1 MHDIWKVFRYLK
13 FYPWNLTAN
22 ILFNMLALW
31 MFGYIL
37 ENFWGTRRFLCFY
50 LICGLGAGLAGCMS
64 GKKTDG
70 NGPYDMGRIGGNA
83 RMHLSF
89 FPYELQLQH
98 TFTVASY
105 SRTTTPD
112 VQVEIEYDGYVGYG
126 EASMPPYL
134 GHTVESVCAFLQK
147 VNLEQFSDPFQMEDI
162 LTYVDGLSEGD
173 APAKAAID
181 IALHDLVGKL
191 IGQPWWRLWGLDA
204 AKAPSTT
211 FTIGIDTPEVVREK
225 TIECA
230 DRFNILKVKV
240 GLDSDEEMIRTIRS
254 VTDLPLAVDA
264 NQGWQDRQKALD
276 EIFWLKEQGVVMV
289 EQPMAVDRIDDIAW
303 ITEHSPLPIFAD
315 ESIQRL
321 RDIPSIKGAFTGINI
336 KLMKC
341 TGMREAWKMLNYA
354 RAEGMR
360 VMIGCMT
367 ETSCACTAAAH
378 LSPAV
383 DFADL
388 DGNLLISNDRFT
400 GMTVRDGRMVLPDR
414 PGLGLIKL

>member
-1 MHDIWKVFRYLK
+1 MKRRDFIKV
-13 FYPWNLTAN
+13 TA
-22 ILFNMLALW
+22 AA
-31 MFGYIL
+31 GVS
-37 ENFWGTRRFLCFY
+37 
-50 LICGLGAGLAGCMS
+50 AGLAACTGKVSVQGIAGGAS
-64 GKKTDG
+64 GRDTG
-70 NGPYDMGRIGGNA
+70 HPYDMSRIGGQA
-83 RMHLSF
+83 RMKLRF
-89 FPYELQLQH
+89 RPYELQLQH

-112 VQVEIEYDGYVGYG
+112 VQVEIEYDGYIGYG

-134 GHTVESVCAFLQK
+134 GHTVESVCAFLSK
-147 VNLEQFSDPFQMEDI
+147 VNLEQFADPFQMEDI

-173 APAKAAID
+173 APAKAAVD

-225 TIECA
+225 TLECA

-240 GLDSDEEMIRTIRS
+240 GLDSDEQMIRTIRE
-254 VTDLPLAVDA
+254 VTRLPLAVDA
-264 NQGWQDRQKALD
+264 NQGWTDRQRALD

-289 EQPMAVDRIDDIAW
+289 EQPMAADRLDDIAW
-303 ITEHSPLPIFAD
+303 ITERSPLPIFAD

-321 RDIPSIKGAFTGINI
+321 RDIPRVMGAFTGINI

-354 RAEGMR
+354 RAEGLR
-360 VMIGCMT
+360 VMVGCMT

-388 DGNLLISNDRFT
+388 DGNLLISNDRFS
-400 GMTVRDGRMVLPDR
+400 GVLVRDGRLVLPDR
-414 PGLGLIKL
+414 PGLGLELLEI